1 MKIQKAS
8 QILLG
13 TSPESR
19 IESFAKYAGLAT
31 VAVEWS
37 ALLIYYLK
45 MPLYFGGKYPISY
58 IATLPETKWAFS
70 ICYVLA
76 AICCWIFTKHHLAK
90 FYQVPLRIF
99 RVSLVLFAATGLF
112 PYEPHNMGSLVAHT
126 SMALSGGL
134 LFLGGMFI
142 LAKHA
147 NDKILFRVTIT
158 TIVLSLGLTTAFFLS
173 PPDSY
178 LIFAFEE
185 GSWLM
190 LQLWMIWISFYIYK
204 RKRLN

>member
-1 MKIQKAS
+1 MKSQKVS
-8 QILLG
+8 RILLG
-13 TSPESR
+13 ASPEGR

-58 IATLPETKWAFS
+58 FATLPETKWAFS

-90 FYQVPLRIF
+90 FYQVSLRIF
-99 RVSLVLFAATGLF
+99 GVSLVLFAATGLF
-112 PYEPHNMGSLVAHT
+112 PYDPNNVVSLVVHT

-134 LFLGGMFI
+134 LFLGGMYL

-147 NDKILFRVTIT
+147 NDKVLFRVTIAA
-158 TIVLSLGLTTAFFLS
+158 IVLSLGLIIALFLS
-173 PPDSY
+173 PPDSH
-178 LIFAFEE
+178 LIFTFEE

-190 LQLWMIWISFYIYK
+190 LQLWMIWVSLYVHK
-204 RKRLN
+204 RKTLD